1 LGFVDGGRYGRRF
14 DLDDDGVSDD
24 DVRFEAD
31 AEVDAVVGYGYGDLA
46 PEKDAGF
53 L

>member
-1 LGFVDGGRYGRRF
+1 MDGGRYGHRF

-31 AEVDAVVGYGYGDLA
+31 AQVDAVVGYGYGDLA
-46 PEKDAGF
+46 LEKDAGF